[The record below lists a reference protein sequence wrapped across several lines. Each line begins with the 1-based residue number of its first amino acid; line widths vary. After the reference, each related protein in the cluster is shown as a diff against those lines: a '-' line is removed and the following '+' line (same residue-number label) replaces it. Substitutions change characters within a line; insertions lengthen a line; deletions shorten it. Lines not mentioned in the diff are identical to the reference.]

1 MSSKKTTGKAASP
14 RAAAKPKAAPAAKKS
29 PAAAPRSP
37 AGKGAAPVRKA
48 PAPKAPA
55 AVKSA
60 APGPRLPRA
69 WVATADMGLG
79 HQRAAYPLRDI
90 AVGGLITLG
99 KADTTSPSEQK
110 LWERMRQ
117 SYEFLSRTKGW
128 PIIGNAVFG
137 ILDRIQNIPPFYPI
151 RDLSNPSY
159 HVRWMKNFI
168 EAGLCQGLLDKM
180 KEEPL
185 PLVTTFYAPAVAAD
199 MAGFGRIYCV
209 ICDAEI
215 NRIWV
220 SENPRE
226 SKITYLAPCGRAV
239 RRLNQYGIPNE
250 RIWLTGFPIPVELL
264 GDRSLTVLKW
274 DFGQRLRYLDP
285 LERFWPLHGYNVEHF
300 LGAKNVKFAGE
311 RALTITFGVGG
322 AGAQTDIAY
331 TVAKSLRDKIA
342 KGEVRYN
349 ILAGVRP
356 EVAAYLEGIK
366 RELNL
371 PQIRIVGGAT
381 LTDYFKGFTECMR
394 TTDILWTKPS
404 ELSFYCG
411 LGIPI
416 IMAPHIGSQE
426 DYNQSWL
433 LEIQAGFPQQDP
445 QYTDEWL
452 LDLVNA
458 GRLAD
463 AAWNGFLKARKYGT
477 YKIHEI
483 LETGTMERETSV
495 LRR

>member
-1 MSSKKTTGKAASP
+1 MSPKKNTRTASTKKAAKAKTP
-14 RAAAKPKAAPAAKKS
+14 AAAKPAARVKAAHAAK
-29 PAAAPRSP
+29 
-37 AGKGAAPVRKA
+37 
-48 PAPKAPA
+48 PAPKSTATA
-55 AVKSA
+55 TT
-60 APGPRLPRA
+60 PRTAKLPRA
-69 WVATADMGLG
+69 WVATANMGLG

-90 AVGGLITLG
+90 AEGGLITLG
-99 KADTTSPSEQK
+99 KAETTSASEQK
-110 LWERMRQ
+110 LWETMRQ

-128 PIIGNAVFG
+128 PIIGNTIFG
-137 ILDRIQNIPPFYPI
+137 LLDRIQNIPPFYPF
-151 RDLSNPSY
+151 RDLSYPSY
-159 HVRWMKNFI
+159 QVKWVKNLI
-168 EAGLCQGLLDKM
+168 LRGLCSGLIEKM
-180 KEEPL
+180 KEKPL
-185 PLVTTFYAPAVAAD
+185 PLVTTFYAPAIAAD
-199 MAGFGRIYCV
+199 MAGNSRVYSI

-215 NRIWV
+215 NRAWV
-220 SENPRE
+220 AENPRE

-264 GDRSLTVLKW
+264 GDRNLTTLKW

-285 LERFWPLHGYNVEHF
+285 QDRFWPLHGYNVEHF
-300 LGAKNVKFAGE
+300 LGPKNCAFARE

-331 TVAKSLRDKIA
+331 AVAKSLRENIA
-342 KGEVRYN
+342 KGEVNYN

-356 EVAAYLEGIK
+356 EVASYLESIK

-371 PQIRIVGGAT
+371 PQIRIVGGKT
-381 LTDYFKGFTECMR
+381 LDEYFRGFTQAMR

-411 LGIPI
+411 LGIPV

-426 DYNQSWL
+426 DYNQAWL

-445 QYTDEWL
+445 QYTNEWL
-452 LDLVNA
+452 LDLVRA

>member
-1 MSSKKTTGKAASP
+1 MSPKTTTKAAQQKRTSP
-14 RAAAKPKAAPAAKKS
+14 ARKAEAPAKAKRARAEAR
-29 PAAAPRSP
+29 PA
-37 AGKGAAPVRKA
+37 
-48 PAPKAPA
+48 
-55 AVKSA
+55 
-60 APGPRLPRA
+60 A

-90 AVGGLITLG
+90 AEGGLITLG
-99 KADTTSPSEQK
+99 RAENTSAAEHK
-110 LWERMRQ
+110 TWERLRK

-128 PIIGNAVFG
+128 PIIGNTVFG
-137 ILDRIQNIPPFYPI
+137 LLARLQNIPPFYPI
-151 RDLSNPSY
+151 RDLSNASFQ
-159 HVRWMKNFI
+159 VRWLKGLI
-168 EAGLCQGLLDKM
+168 ESGMCSGLLQKM
-180 KEEPL
+180 KEKPL
-185 PLVTTFYAPAVAAD
+185 PLLTTFYAPAIAAD
-199 MAGFGRIYCV
+199 MAGYGLIYCV

-215 NRIWV
+215 NRAWV
-220 SENPRE
+220 AENPRE

-239 RRLNQYGIPNE
+239 RRLNEYGVPNE
-250 RIWLTGFPIPVELL
+250 RIWLTGFPIPLELL
-264 GDRSLTVLKW
+264 GDRNLSVLKW

-285 LERFWPLHGYNVEHF
+285 QERFWPLHGLNVQHF
-300 LGAKNVKFAGE
+300 LGPKNCKFAKE
-311 RALTITFGVGG
+311 RALTITFAVGG

-331 TVAKSLRDKIA
+331 KVARSLRDKIA
-342 KGEVRYN
+342 KGEVKYN

-356 EVAAYLEGIK
+356 EVATYLESIRK
-366 RELNL
+366 DLAL
-371 PQIRIVGGAT
+371 PQITIVGGKT
-381 LTDYFKGFTECMR
+381 LPEYFAGFTQCMR
-394 TTDILWTKPS
+394 TTDLLWTKPS

-426 DYNQSWL
+426 DYNQAWL

-445 QYTDEWL
+445 QYTHQWL
-452 LDLVNA
+452 SDWLVA

-483 LETGTMERETSV
+483 LQTGTMERETSV